1 MTVSSPSTSSS
12 NNNLDQS
19 NIEVTISQLIVAY
32 EVLVHSHSI
41 VAVESSIKSD
51 IVDKYRQVQEL
62 KTKVEHIDFLLNLE
76 SVKTVLVRLSKDKN
90 NLLKILDSMA
100 DIISNY
106 SLLKDINSK
115 KKIIIPERKENDY
128 IDNVI
133 MRHMQLCLQS
143 YRHHNEMNPSSKV
156 YIPDKIQ
163 KICYDRIYND
173 IFIEDCGKLLGE
185 ISSFQLDSVL
195 QILLTSFEKVGK
207 SQTEAKNFLPLQKLT
222 KYLDFSFADEERTEG
237 TLKYLDAIRQ
247 KFPNLKKGKKELM
260 PFICETLIH
269 IYEQTLTGVFMH
281 DEEFKLLDNVEHWEK
296 RKKQFKQFSSNNE
309 ANNRF
314 WLFFQEIYDNLS
326 KLAQKKE
333 AETIDLVTCM
343 AMMICRAKEDL
354 YLQYF
359 PELIKYFQDGLKDK
373 KERFA
378 FFKSIKLFVTY
389 LPSDYITKDL
399 ERFSSF
405 VKFVSDQIFHKK
417 VILNEH
423 RQDAETFLVE
433 YAKKQL
439 HRTWPKLMDEILKP
453 ENMKLHTN
461 EHRAVALSSI
471 ARVARLFPDE
481 IGKQNYVLGVLCTSI
496 FTDEKMRQDVSLLRN
511 VLKCFPRVRNTSE
524 EKMKEIRNI
533 IGTHCLLHPDRF
545 VSRNASEALV
555 TSVELE
561 PGKTFVD
568 VVEKYREVLVK
579 VNEISAETASR
590 LLNDLYLV
598 LETFIHKVQ
607 ESEKLI
613 LGLDVQEYNSVRKKV
628 EAMCLLYII
637 NTSRVKVQAVKVLK
651 QLSRPELKAITKEVA
666 SANTYLLDDSILV
679 LPPLPVDTKKYN
691 PNYMPH
697 IEEMCKHHVD
707 DAITKAWDELVKRW
721 SYGIADL
728 DLKRIELLANYLKFL
743 CLSIRPFLSGKAE
756 SFLLELVQLLTKQNS
771 SYRNHD
777 KIKTAVLNAL
787 ECLHP
792 TSLYM
797 LLTQIRLVEV
807 QRTFIKKENRIES
820 SDPDYEQHIISLLKR
835 IITKTISHVSPTE
848 FLFVKQGIS
857 VRDFFDELISNWTC
871 KERIDVK
878 DIPGSYLTLSTWKDA
893 VEIVATYLKHLN
905 AISKQTALEKSADI
919 AEQACVHSH
928 MFKKHNVHIALV
940 KIFNFLHSTPLSIT
954 VQEAANAVQYL
965 CAFGTIEDEKFIN
978 EIRKYFE
985 TVIVNNRNE
994 VDIVPAMSEFLK
1006 NNPQTIRLFIIN
1018 SYYESFNRA
1027 LKDDLESTDDDDIM
1041 NNRLKKSQLKGSK
1054 KEVEGLLEK
1063 EIQEREFERQK
1074 FKSSIPHICKSY
1086 LSAIVKVMED
1096 HLDHWIQEQFV
1107 TLGGMFYLALIHSC
1121 TRGHVSM
1128 RDKAHELI
1136 NIIIKSDAA
1145 DGTINYG
1152 TTYHGTSIGDESVF
1166 KKTMYNFSEFVSK
1179 STPQITFDMFV
1190 EADKTVDLLDGVNRE
1205 NTLRILIPWAYNFGG
1220 YVKTCMDNG
1229 VGDGNYKMKDFKSQT
1244 LLKHVYSLT
1253 EKLHGGEDLLVDDS
1267 LKTTNLN
1274 KHYLEKIWY
1283 NLIKSSEQCKWVI
1296 PETVKFIVEN
1306 YDFVFSQTKDSANQ
1320 PINPTHTLLR
1330 AVFVYICR
1338 DEKSLPFILE
1348 NIVVYLRDYKSKF
1361 PETKKDIAQFII
1373 DRGLESPPNAE
1384 ISNLELSAL
1393 QILVDITYEHDL
1405 ALIPH
1410 LPKLFMNCIVLFNSS
1425 QNTRTYT
1432 ESKLILG
1439 NICQSLA
1446 IRHRDQNTST
1456 TSYVEKVFQFLAE
1469 NLRNNNVQKLTRVR
1483 SFITQWTEYVSKRH
1497 RPDLAEAISEMALN
1511 WALQSKDNKISL
1523 ESYYVFEALN
1533 KNFAYDVIEKLVA
1546 GFFDAVR
1553 VRDDAKISIIM
1564 DIFFNIPSDKLAP
1577 PKVSKLLF
1585 QVVFWLFFSWNRSHF
1600 ARGLKYMLK
1609 LQSLSQSDNIDES
1622 VLNSSMY
1629 NVWKGYTGEETVDV
1643 SVARVIYKGI
1653 FDQETFADTFE
1664 LYNNLIYRFD
1674 TFLPKGSNMLVATTL
1689 LIQAVLFLSG
1699 DFSKKQH
1706 LNKLF
1711 DKYANELA
1719 EFKTT
1724 FTTYEQEF
1732 RKVQSSLVTNEE
1744 LVCDMVDHNKATTQF
1759 AQNFSSAFQKV
1770 FFNKNG
1776 NFVAWALISLPK
1788 NASINNWAFASL
1800 LLLSKLLPVI
1810 FQPGFWSIAEMSNIS
1825 KVVMECM
1832 PDGKC
1837 NLLFKNPLFQSA
1849 SRDIMEFISFHAHEK
1864 QQVYTKKEAE
1874 IVFPFLNPTHGF
1886 EKAVRSVGPSDNEAF
1901 VGTNELEK
1909 NIARTEIICRM
1920 WYQSF
1925 SLQIDPNANK
1935 DEAELLN
1942 TIIDFK
1948 SLESTEP
1955 VAPSTPVVANYS
1967 KVIARRNTQDESPL
1981 LTPPLDAQQV
1991 DDHGDQGDLNG
2002 DDDEPEDI
2010 MIPPPPESDS
2020 DDEETVESQSSVQ

>member
-1 MTVSSPSTSSS
+1 MTASSPSTSS
-12 NNNLDQS
+12 NNLDQS
-19 NIEVTISQLIVAY
+19 SSIETTISQLIVAY

-41 VAVESSIKSD
+41 VAVESSIKGD
-51 IVDKYRQVQEL
+51 IVDKYRQIQEW
-62 KTKVEHIDFLLNLE
+62 KTKEEHINFQTNLE
-76 SVKTVLVRLSKDKN
+76 SVKTVLIRLSKDKN

-100 DIISNY
+100 DIMSNY

-133 MRHMQLCLQS
+133 MRHMQLCMQS
-143 YRHHNEMNPSSKV
+143 FRHHNDLNPSSKV

-173 IFIEDCGKLLGE
+173 IFVEDCGKLLGE

-222 KYLDFSFADEERTEG
+222 KYLDFCFADEERTEG

-247 KFPNLKKGKKELM
+247 KLPNLKKGKKELM

-343 AMMICRAKEDL
+343 AMMTCRAKEDL

-417 VILNEH
+417 VILNEF

-439 HRTWPKLMDEILKP
+439 HRTWPKLMDEILKA
-453 ENMKLHTN
+453 ENMKIHTN

-471 ARVARLFPDE
+471 SRVARLFPDE

-533 IGTHCLLHPDRF
+533 IGAHCLLHPDRF

-555 TSVELE
+555 TSVEME

-579 VNEISAETASR
+579 VNEITAENALR
-590 LLNDLYLV
+590 LLKDLYLI

-613 LGLDVQEYNSVRKKV
+613 LGLDVQEYNSVRKKL
-628 EAMCLLYII
+628 EGMCLLYII
-637 NTSRVKVQAVKVLK
+637 HTAPQVRNQAVKVLK

-679 LPPLPVDTKKYN
+679 LPSNHTNAN
-691 PNYMPH
+691 PDYMPC

-771 SYRNHD
+771 LYRNHD

-792 TSLYM
+792 SSLYM

-807 QRTFIKKENRIES
+807 QRTFIKKENKIES
-820 SDPDYEQHIISLLKR
+820 SDPLYEQHIISLLKR

-871 KERIDVK
+871 KDRIDVK
-878 DIPGSYLTLSTWKDA
+878 DIPGSFLTIETWKDA
-893 VEIVATYLKHLN
+893 VEIIATYLKHLN
-905 AISKQTALEKSADI
+905 AISKQTALEKSTEI

-928 MFKKHNVHIALV
+928 MFKKHNVHTALV
-940 KIFNFLHSTPLSIT
+940 KIFNFLHFSLSALPFKKLPMLFNICVPLES
-954 VQEAANAVQYL
+954 
-965 CAFGTIEDEKFIN
+965 
-978 EIRKYFE
+978 
-985 TVIVNNRNE
+985 
-994 VDIVPAMSEFLK
+994 LK
-1006 NNPQTIRLFIIN
+1006 MKSSLMTF
-1018 SYYESFNRA
+1018 A
-1027 LKDDLESTDDDDIM
+1027 LKDDLESTEDDDSS
-1041 NNRLKKSQLKGSK
+1041 RLRKTQLKGSK
-1054 KEVEGLLEK
+1054 KEVEGLIEK

-1096 HLDHWIQEQFV
+1096 RLDHWIQEQFV
-1107 TLGGMFYLALIHSC
+1107 TLGGMFYLSLIHSC
-1121 TRGHVSM
+1121 TRGNISL

-1166 KKTMYNFSEFVSK
+1166 KKTLYDFSEFVSK
-1179 STPQITFDMFV
+1179 SAPQITFDLFA
-1190 EADKTVDLLDGVNRE
+1190 EADKTVDLLDGVNKE
-1205 NTLRILIPWAYNFGG
+1205 NTLRLLIPWAYNFGG

-1229 VGDGNYKMKDFKSQT
+1229 IGDGNYKMKDFKSQT

-1267 LKTTNLN
+1267 PKTTNLN

-1306 YDFVFSQTKDSANQ
+1306 YDFVFSQSKDSTNQ
-1320 PINPTHTLLR
+1320 PINATHTLLR
-1330 AVFVYICR
+1330 AVLY
-1338 DEKSLPFILE
+1338 
-1348 NIVVYLRDYKSKF
+1348 YKAKF
-1361 PETKKDIAQFII
+1361 PEGKKEIAQFIV
-1373 DRGLESPPNAE
+1373 DRGLESPSNAE

-1393 QILVDITYEHDL
+1393 QLLVDITYEHDL

-1410 LPKLFMNCIVLFNSS
+1410 LPKLFMNCMVLFNSCQS
-1425 QNTRTYT
+1425 TRPYT
-1432 ESKLILG
+1432 EAKLILE

-1456 TSYVEKVFQFLAE
+1456 TNYVEKVFQFLVE
-1469 NLRNNNVQKLTRVR
+1469 NLRKSNAPKLTRVR
-1483 SFITQWTEYVSKRH
+1483 SFITQWTEYVSKKH

-1523 ESYYVFEALN
+1523 ESYYIFEALN

-1585 QVVFWLFFSWNRSHF
+1585 QVVFWLFFSWNRAHF

-1643 SVARVIYKGI
+1643 SVSRVIYKGI

-1699 DFSKKQH
+1699 DFSKKPQ

-1711 DKYANELA
+1711 EKYGNELT
-1719 EFKTT
+1719 EFKTA
-1724 FTTYEQEF
+1724 FTTYEQAF
-1732 RKVQSSLVTNEE
+1732 NQVQSTLVTNEE
-1744 LVCDMVDHNKATTQF
+1744 LVCDMVEHNKATTQF
-1759 AQNFSSAFQKV
+1759 SQHFSTAFQKV
-1770 FFNKNG
+1770 FSNKNG

-1788 NASINNWAFASL
+1788 NANINNWALASI

-1810 FQPGFWSIAEMSNIS
+1810 FQPGLWSIAEMTNIS

-1832 PDGKC
+1832 PD
-1837 NLLFKNPLFQSA
+1837 NRAISHFKNSLFQSCA
-1849 SRDIMEFISFHAHEK
+1849 RDIMEFISFHAHEK

-1874 IVFPFLNPTHGF
+1874 TVFPFLNPTRGF
-1886 EKAVRSVGPSDNEAF
+1886 MKAVRSERPSDKEAF
-1901 VGTNELEK
+1901 VGTNELER

-1925 SLQIDPNANK
+1925 SLQIDPNVNK
-1935 DEAELLN
+1935 DEATLLN

-1948 SLESTEP
+1948 SQESTEP

-1967 KVIARRNTQDESPL
+1967 KVISQRRNPQEESPL
-1981 LTPPLDAQQV
+1981 TTPQLDAQQV
-1991 DDHGDQGDLNG
+1991 DDHGDLNG

-2020 DDEETVESQSSVQ
+2020 EDDEETVESHESVQ